1 MSDRVWLVERND
13 GIFDRIEADNVEV
26 VSGGGLRFSNNWQG
40 SETVLILAP
49 GQYVSVVREED

>member
-49 GQYVSVVREED
+49 GQYVSVVKEED